1 MGFCKAFSLEP
12 FFPFLPLS
20 SLPPLPAPLG
30 FESEEPP
37 LTGIGD
43 GDSVESPLLSAVLLS
58 FFAFSSTPRLSLSP
72 VDLSVLSFRRA
83 EPDVGAPGST
93 DEPCFPDDWSA
104 VLRRD
109 SAPFSTSFSSAL
121 SFCSFCCSGSSFS
134 SPGGGFS
141 RDRMELEEKVRGEN
155 GRERETRAETKAER
169 KCALY
174 LEEASNGRT
183 AKERE
188 VWWSAARQGRVWPR
202 SMLLY
207 VCRVTGANR

>member
-12 FFPFLPLS
+12 FFPFLPPS

-58 FFAFSSTPRLSLSP
+58 FFAFSSTPRSLSP
-72 VDLSVLSFRRA
+72 VDLSDLSFRRA

-109 SAPFSTSFSSAL
+109 SASLSTSFSSAL
-121 SFCSFCCSGSSFS
+121 SFCSGSSFS

-141 RDRMELEEKVRGEN
+141 RDRIELEEKVRGAN

-169 KCALY
+169 K
-174 LEEASNGRT
+174 
-183 AKERE
+183 
-188 VWWSAARQGRVWPR
+188 
-202 SMLLY
+202 
-207 VCRVTGANR
+207 